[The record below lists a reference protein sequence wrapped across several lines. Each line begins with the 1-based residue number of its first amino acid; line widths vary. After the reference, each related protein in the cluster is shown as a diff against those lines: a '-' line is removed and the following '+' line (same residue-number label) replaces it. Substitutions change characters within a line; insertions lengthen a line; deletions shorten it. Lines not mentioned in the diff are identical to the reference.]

1 MQKQIPMKRNPPI
14 SHLLFILLSF
24 HPTGKKAPLRGAF
37 FLLFFLRPLRRGA
50 QTPPPPPHTG
60 SGGTLFGGTAFHQ
73 LPQHFAAPS
82 RTEAGWLP
90 PPRRTVKANP
100 STLASPAR
108 TSSSPQGG
116 FYRQKLPTGGQE
128 MRTGNLEERP
138 YTRYHTQIQHFTA
151 PSRTGAGWM
160 LPPRRTAKARPSFP
174 ASPTKV
180 NSSPQGGSHCQTPP
194 MGAERGGRGNPASRK
209 PG

>member
-37 FLLFFLRPLRRGA
+37 FLLLFLRPLRRGA
-50 QTPPPPPHTG
+50 QRPQSPHTG
-60 SGGTLFGGTAFHQ
+60 AGGAFFRGATLYQYHTQ
-73 LPQHFAAPS
+73 SQHFAAPS

-90 PPRRTVKANP
+90 PPRRTAKARP
-100 STLASPAR
+100 SSPASPAKA
-108 TSSSPQGG
+108 SSSPQGG

-138 YTRYHTQIQHFTA
+138 YTRYHTQI
-151 PSRTGAGWM
+151 
-160 LPPRRTAKARPSFP
+160 
-174 ASPTKV
+174 
-180 NSSPQGGSHCQTPP
+180 
-194 MGAERGGRGNPASRK
+194 
-209 PG
+209 